1 MTSLPELQIFS
12 LENNVKLAYRSLPTK
27 PNPELPTIVFFHPLL
42 TDSSFFHRQFIDPK
56 LGGEAG
62 RKWNLIA
69 IDLHGH
75 GDTTGR
81 DTFTFSDTSRDS
93 LALLD
98 HFKISEVIAFGV
110 SQGVLASLNLAILRP
125 ELVKG
130 VVIVGSSILPQT
142 PENLANLQRLTAGFP
157 YDKQSTKA
165 ALFINWG
172 AEYEHVLEHGAGP
185 EGMSR
190 TDWEQVWI
198 DRYGGSKAKEER
210 FHKALDL
217 VLKLEDLEGD
227 LHKIKARILMLHG
240 SSDILLTV
248 EAHAIPTKAIIE
260 KAGIFDDLVVIEGG
274 SHFLSWGKWQEVD
287 TRLVAFEEKIFGA

>member
-1 MTSLPELQIFS
+1 MASLPPLQKFS
-12 LENNVKLAYRSLPTK
+12 PENNVTLAYRSLPTI

-62 RKWNLIA
+62 KKWNLIA

-75 GDTTGR
+75 GDTVGR
-81 DTFTFSDTSRDS
+81 ETFTFSDTSRDS
-93 LALLD
+93 IVLLD
-98 HFKISEVIAFGV
+98 HFKISKVIVFGV
-110 SQGVLASLNLAILRP
+110 SQGVLVSLNLAIIRP

-130 VVIVGSSILPQT
+130 VVVVGSSILPQT
-142 PENLANLQRLTAGFP
+142 PENLANLKRLTAGFP
-157 YDKQSTKA
+157 HDKQSTKTS
-165 ALFINWG
+165 LFINWG
-172 AEYEHVLEHGAGP
+172 PEYEKELEHGTGP

-190 TDWEQVWI
+190 IDWEQVWI
-198 DRYGGSKAKEER
+198 ERYGGSKEKEER

-217 VLKLEDLEGD
+217 VLKLEDLEGE
-227 LHKIKARILMLHG
+227 LHKITAKILMLHG

-248 EAHAIPTKAIIE
+248 EAHAIPTKAILE
-260 KAGIFDDLVVIEGG
+260 KVGLFDELVVIEGG

-287 TRLVAFEEKIFGA
+287 TRLISFEEKVFGA